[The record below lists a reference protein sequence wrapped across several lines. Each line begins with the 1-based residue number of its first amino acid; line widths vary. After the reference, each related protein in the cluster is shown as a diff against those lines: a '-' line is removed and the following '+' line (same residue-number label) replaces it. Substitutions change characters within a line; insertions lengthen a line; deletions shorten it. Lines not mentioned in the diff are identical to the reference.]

1 MIVSSFSPFGRYP
14 LYSVLA
20 TTLSLCAL
28 LAGLSLWGS
37 IESQRQFDAVT
48 GQLLNACLSGLRQDA
63 ACQTADALNHTLR
76 QRMAVL
82 LLLQSLCCALIMLGA
97 ALIAQRGYRVLVRRT
112 RDALDLCPPAAR
124 ERGRDEVDTL
134 IESLAELTAHQTGLD
149 AQERWRQQLDSEQLH
164 HNAQVLQVLYQLMRL
179 FGQDDVS
186 APKLLGALRLLEV
199 ALGAKTVALRLQGSA
214 RDTLGAGTVLATRSE
229 PRLIA
234 TLADTI
240 PGARD
245 CGARVVSPTEG
256 CPVYSLLVPLQRHGA
271 PLGTLV
277 AEFADTARV
286 DNTQIHLADGF
297 AQLAALA
304 ISSLSRI
311 QEERRIALMEERGAI
326 AAELHDS
333 LAQSLAFMK
342 IQLARLQTGLDRDAN
357 APEVHQTVAEL
368 REGLAA
374 AYHEVREL
382 ISTFRVSMGPG
393 GLRAAV
399 QETIEEFSQR
409 SGLDIV
415 FDDGM
420 DKCQLEVNEE
430 FHVLQLMRE
439 AIANAVRHAFA
450 SHVWVAAHYSADHQ
464 FTVTIDDDGRGD
476 GRGDGLDG
484 RDAEIGHYGVTIMRE
499 RARSLGGTLTIEA
512 RSGSGTRVRLN
523 FAPQRF
529 PIDSPTGENAA

>member
-1 MIVSSFSPFGRYP
+1 MIISSFSPLGRYP

-20 TTLSLCAL
+20 TTLALCAL

-37 IESQRQFDAVT
+37 IESQRQFDTVA
-48 GQLLNACLSGLRQDA
+48 GQLLNLCQSGLQQDA
-63 ACQTADALNHTLR
+63 ACQAANALNQTLR
-76 QRMAVL
+76 QRMALL
-82 LLLQSLCCALIMLGA
+82 LLLQALSCALIILGA
-97 ALIAQRGYRVLVRRT
+97 ALITQRGYRVLVRRT
-112 RDALDLCPPAAR
+112 RDALNLCPPAAR

-134 IESLAELTAHQTGLD
+134 IKSLTELTSRQSGLD
-149 AQERWRQQLDSEQLH
+149 AQERWRQQQLDSKQLH
-164 HNAQVLQVLYQLMRL
+164 HSAQVLQVLYQLMHL
-179 FGQDDVS
+179 FGQGDVS
-186 APKLLGALRLLEV
+186 APKLLSALRLLEV
-199 ALGAKTVALRLQGSA
+199 ALGAQTVALRLQGSA
-214 RDTLGAGTVLATRSE
+214 RDTLGAGAVLATRSE
-229 PRLIA
+229 PRLMA
-234 TLADTI
+234 MLADTV
-240 PGARD
+240 PSARDSGART
-245 CGARVVSPTEG
+245 VPPTEE
-256 CPVYSLLVPLQRHGA
+256 CPVYSLVVPLQRHSA
-271 PLGTLV
+271 PLGILV
-277 AEFADTARV
+277 AEFVDTARV
-286 DNTQIHLADGF
+286 DNAQIHLADGF

-304 ISSLSRI
+304 ISSLTRI

-342 IQLARLQTGLDRDAN
+342 IQLARLQVGLGRDAN
-357 APEVHQTVAEL
+357 APDVHQTVAEL
-368 REGLAA
+368 RKGLAA

-450 SHVWVAAHYSADHQ
+450 SQVWVAARYSSDHQ
-464 FTVTIDDDGRGD
+464 FTVTIDDN

-484 RDAEIGHYGVTIMRE
+484 RDAEIGHYGMTIMRE
-499 RARSLGGTLTIEA
+499 RARSLGGTLTTEA
-512 RSGSGTRVRLN
+512 RAGGGTRVRLN

-529 PIDSPTGENAA
+529 PIDSPTGENAP

>member
-342 IQLARLQTGLDRDAN
+342 IQLARLQAGLDRDPN

-374 AYHEVREL
+374 AYHEVRDLDVPREH
-382 ISTFRVSMGPG
+382 GPRRPARG
-393 GLRAAV
+393 GA
-399 QETIEEFSQR
+399 
-409 SGLDIV
+409 G
-415 FDDGM
+415 DD
-420 DKCQLEVNEE
+420 
-430 FHVLQLMRE
+430 
-439 AIANAVRHAFA
+439 
-450 SHVWVAAHYSADHQ
+450 
-464 FTVTIDDDGRGD
+464 
-476 GRGDGLDG
+476 
-484 RDAEIGHYGVTIMRE
+484 
-499 RARSLGGTLTIEA
+499 
-512 RSGSGTRVRLN
+512 
-523 FAPQRF
+523 
-529 PIDSPTGENAA
+529 